1 MSMEGRG
8 SPEVATPRTHA
19 HPLVAAIRS
28 STRLEL
34 IGLLVML
41 GFYALLLGTFAISWP
56 THDAALQMRVT
67 SFGTFVMYVVC
78 VGHCLS
84 SRGTRAT
91 IGFFGLSWIIPF
103 CAEYVGANYG
113 LIFGSYDYT
122 GTMGPSIGGVSLL
135 IPFSWSILQYG
146 ALTLICWL
154 LGLGG
159 ERRGTTWIGRIG
171 WSAVVALAV
180 GVAVTSLDL
189 MTDPAYVSDV
199 WEQVLGVAPWWW
211 WSGGPYLPD
220 LQVWQGAGG
229 IPVVNFVGWAAV
241 TFVVIFLFLLFFG
254 GHGRR
259 LDRLVDV
266 TGLLMYAFT
275 LVAVGLELA
284 EMSWY
289 DPGLVQPMVI
299 GVFAV
304 GPLVT
309 LGVVKFAQMYWTP
322 PSPGTTPGPSGAR

>member
-1 MSMEGRG
+1 MSIDGGG
-8 SPEVATPRTHA
+8 SPDVATRRTHA

-28 STRLEL
+28 STRLER

-41 GFYALLLGTFAISWP
+41 GLYALLLGTFAISWP

-67 SFGTFVMYVVC
+67 SFGTFILYVVC

-84 SRGTRAT
+84 SRGARAT
-91 IGFFGLSWIIPF
+91 IGFFALSWIIPF
-103 CAEYVGANYG
+103 CAEYLGSNYG

-159 ERRGTTWIGRIG
+159 DRRGATWLGRIG
-171 WSAVVALAV
+171 WSALVALAV

-189 MTDPAYVSDV
+189 MTDPAYVSNV
-199 WEQVLGVAPWWW
+199 WQQVLGVAPGWWW
-211 WSGGPYLPD
+211 DGGAYLPN

-229 IPVVNFVGWAAV
+229 IPVENFFGWAAV
-241 TFVVIFLFLLFFG
+241 TFVVIFVFLLVFD

-266 TGLLMYAFT
+266 VGLLLYGFS
-275 LVAVGLELA
+275 LVAVTLELA

-289 DPGLVQPMVI
+289 DPGLPEVVVI
-299 GVFAV
+299 GIFAA
-304 GPLVT
+304 GPLAI

-322 PSPGTTPGPSGAR
+322 PSPGTTPGPSGTR

>member
-1 MSMEGRG
+1 MHGPG
-8 SPEVATPRTHA
+8 STEVAAPPTHA
-19 HPLVAAIRS
+19 HPLVVAVRS

-34 IGLLVML
+34 AGLLVML
-41 GFYALLLGTFAISWP
+41 AFYAVLLGTFAISWP

-67 SFGTFVMYVVC
+67 SVGTFVMYVVC
-78 VGHCLS
+78 VGHCLG
-84 SRGTRAT
+84 SRGARAT
-91 IGFFGLSWIIPF
+91 IGFFVLSWMIPF
-103 CAEYVGANYG
+103 CAEYLGANYG

-146 ALTLICWL
+146 ALTLVAWL

-159 ERRGTTWIGRIG
+159 ERRGTTWLGRIG
-171 WSAVVALAV
+171 WSALVALAV

-189 MTDPAYVSDV
+189 MTDPTYVSNV

-211 WSGGPYLPD
+211 WDGGAYLPN

-229 IPVVNFVGWAAV
+229 IPVENFFGWAAV
-241 TFVVIFLFLLFFG
+241 TFVVVFVFLLFFD
-254 GHGRR
+254 GHGRK

-266 TGLLMYAFT
+266 VGLLLYAFT
-275 LVAVGLELA
+275 LVAVTLELA

-289 DPGLVQPMVI
+289 DPGLPEAAVI
-299 GVFAV
+299 GIFAA

-309 LGVVKFAQMYWTP
+309 LGVVKFAQVYWTP
-322 PSPGTTPGPSGAR
+322 APPVTWDRPASTR

>member
-1 MSMEGRG
+1 MGLQGGG
-8 SPEVATPRTHA
+8 STEVATRRTHV
-19 HPLVAAIRS
+19 HPLAAAIRS

-34 IGLLVML
+34 VGLLVML
-41 GFYALLLGTFAISWP
+41 GFYVLLLGSFAISWP

-84 SRGTRAT
+84 SRGGRAT
-91 IGFFGLSWIIPF
+91 IGFFVLSWIIPF
-103 CAEYVGANYG
+103 SAEYVGANYG

-135 IPFSWSILQYG
+135 IPFSWSVLQYG

-220 LQVWQGAGG
+220 LAVWQGAGG
-229 IPVVNFVGWAAV
+229 IPIVNFFGWAAV
-241 TFVVIFLFLLFFG
+241 TFVVIFLFLLFFA

-289 DPGLVQPMVI
+289 DPGLVQPIVI

-309 LGVVKFAQMYWTP
+309 LGIVKFAQVYWTP
-322 PSPGTTPGPSGAR
+322 PAAATTPGPSGTP